1 MRYDARG
8 HGHSPGGT
16 DSAAYL
22 WSAQADDLLAI
33 ASAHTALPRA
43 LGGHSMGAASALLA
57 ALKCPEQTSC
67 LILATPPTAWQ
78 TRPNQIR
85 RYRQMQ
91 GIIEQRGLTSLIS
104 LATQN
109 PALPDWL
116 LQAHPEHATAS
127 RQALSGMHAPTL
139 TAILEAA
146 CACDLPAR
154 DALHQLAVPTLI
166 LGWRD

>member
-1 MRYDARG
+1 
-8 HGHSPGGT
+8 
-16 DSAAYL
+16 
-22 WSAQADDLLAI
+22 
-33 ASAHTALPRA
+33 
-43 LGGHSMGAASALLA
+43 
-57 ALKCPEQTSC
+57 
-67 LILATPPTAWQ
+67 
-78 TRPNQIR
+78 
-85 RYRQMQ
+85 MQ

-166 LGWRD
+166 LGWRDDPIHPVQSAELLAEALPMAELHIIDHASDLQRWPLQISEFVRRHTAG